1 MFPDASEMSAVT
13 LEKRE
18 KRDDDRQNR
27 IPVRRRTPAERKT
40 GHTPRAGLGVGD
52 GEVLPTV
59 GGDDTGIGPKG
70 GGKTDDKVGVAGER
84 KK

>member
-27 IPVRRRTPAERKT
+27 IPVRAEHPQREKRGT
-40 GHTPRAGLGVGD
+40 HLVPVSGSVMARYCPQ
-52 GEVLPTV
+52 
-59 GGDDTGIGPKG
+59 
-70 GGKTDDKVGVAGER
+70 
-84 KK
+84 